1 MQHIFKS
8 PIQRHRYL
16 MLHIAIKDQHSE
28 ADVQKDVDNF
38 LLANGSKLLETIPQ
52 SYFEFL
58 DFFYKSQKGGYTQI
72 PQNAEM

>member
-16 MLHIAIKDQHSE
+16 MLNIVIKDQHSE

-38 LLANGSKLLETIPQ
+38 YWLTGANLETIPQ